1 MRIKG
6 INNMKNKILGMMLAA
21 IALCGC
27 AANDGNTLKVKL
39 DLVDFG
45 DTVVV
50 YRTGHEELT
59 FIGKNGK
66 FEFELQVDTIC
77 QGLLVQP
84 KLLRGD
90 MDNARFYSVPLVGG
104 ESMRV

>member
-6 INNMKNKILGMMLAA
+6 INNMKNKILGMMLATTA
-21 IALCGC
+21 LLCGC

-59 FIGKNGK
+59 FSSTWLTLETRSWYI
-66 FEFELQVDTIC
+66 V
-77 QGLLVQP
+77 LVM
-84 KLLRGD
+84 K
-90 MDNARFYSVPLVGG
+90 S
-104 ESMRV
+104 